1 MENKVM
7 VVSADS
13 GLTGFLNRNLPR
25 RGYQVINTRADEQLR
40 RAFEEVNPDLVVM
53 DLLKT
58 ENHELDLCQRI
69 RQWSA
74 APVLMVSTWQTGE
87 GKVREPD
94 GAHPANSERCV
105 DIQELLGQIEK
116 MISGKSFSPN

>member
-1 MENKVM
+1 MESKIM

-13 GLTGFLNRNLPR
+13 RLTGFLNRNLPR
-25 RGYQVINTRADEQLR
+25 RGYQVINARANEQLR

-58 ENHELDLCQRI
+58 EEQELDICRNI

-74 APVLMVSTWQTGE
+74 APVLMVSTWQTEE
-87 GKVREPD
+87 GKIREPD
-94 GAHPANSERCV
+94 GFRPAEPERSI
-105 DIQELLGQIEK
+105 DIQELLGQIDE
-116 MISGKSFSPN
+116 MIGGECFSPN